1 MINVPRCIGQVGLQV
16 FRFQIREVR
25 EDLLAAL
32 ASGKELKDVLHNGS
46 ACHGCRACRRT
57 DQGCG

>member
-1 MINVPRCIGQVGLQV
+1 V

-46 ACHGCRACRRT
+46 ACRGCRACRRT